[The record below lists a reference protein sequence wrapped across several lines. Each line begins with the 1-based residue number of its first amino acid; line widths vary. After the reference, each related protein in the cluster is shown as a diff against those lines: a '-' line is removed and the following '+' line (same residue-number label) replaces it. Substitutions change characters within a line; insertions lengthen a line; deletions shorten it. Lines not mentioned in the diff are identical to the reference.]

1 MAPANRKPS
10 DERPPDVEIG
20 AVARVHR
27 IRFHRAPETRVE
39 FSGRSV
45 AESESGSKRHNL
57 PARVEPGVTYR
68 DARIGWRAAAWI
80 ENAAD
85 TPSEKDTSERRKR

>member
-1 MAPANRKPS
+1 MASRKPRPS
-10 DERPPDVEIG
+10 DERPPDIEIG
-20 AVARVHR
+20 AVARADR
-27 IRFHRAPETRVE
+27 IRFRSTPETRVE

-57 PARVEPGVTYR
+57 PDRVEPGVTYR

-85 TPSEKDTSERRKR
+85 APSEEDTSERRKR